1 MFRQRPPAGERSAED
16 PDMRQL
22 SVLRLARLGAL
33 LGTLRA
39 GCATESVTPPI
50 KGVAPPQQAAA
61 ADTAQSAADQVKT
74 PAQIEVVSAQFGVF
88 GSDESGRRLLLETD
102 RFPAVV
108 SAPYGWYII
117 FKTDKPTV
125 VWREEFELP
134 IAPPTWGPG
143 EAMGIYVISPDRK
156 TAVTERIIPT
166 RLGFVANEWRYAPGD
181 PLGAHAMRVYI
192 DGQLI
197 REFKFAIE
205 EGPAQLKRAPRTP
218 DRGSST

>member
-1 MFRQRPPAGERSAED
+1 MRSSSFVTAITA
-16 PDMRQL
+16 L
-22 SVLRLARLGAL
+22 SAVAAL
-33 LGTLRA
+33 A
-39 GCATESVTPPI
+39 GCATPSSTPPI
-50 KGVAPPQQAAA
+50 KVAAPPPATVSAEAA
-61 ADTAQSAADQVKT
+61 K
-74 PAQIEVVSAQFGVF
+74 PAGRMGKMPAPIEVVSAQFGVF
-88 GSDESGRRLLLETD
+88 GSDASGRRVLLETA
-102 RFPAVV
+102 RFPAIV

-143 EAMGIYVISPDRK
+143 EAMGIFTISPDRK

-181 PLGAHAMRVYI
+181 PLGQHAMRVYI

-197 REFKFAIE
+197 REFKFDIE
-205 EGPAQLKRAPRTP
+205 EGPAQHKRSPRSP
-218 DRGSST
+218 GEGGGSST

>member
-1 MFRQRPPAGERSAED
+1 
-16 PDMRQL
+16 MRRFPV
-22 SVLRLARLGAL
+22 SSLAALGAL
-33 LGTLRA
+33 IAVALA
-39 GCATESVTPPI
+39 GCA
-50 KGVAPPQQAAA
+50 
-61 ADTAQSAADQVKT
+61 AQSAPPSIKVVAPHEAPAPASSRPPSVDHAKT

-88 GSDESGRRLLLETD
+88 GADESGRRILLETD

-108 SAPYGWYII
+108 SAPYGWYIV

-134 IAPPTWGPG
+134 VEPPTWGPG

-181 PLGAHAMRVYI
+181 PIGAHAMRIYL

-197 REFKFAIE
+197 REFKFDIE

>member
-1 MFRQRPPAGERSAED
+1 
-16 PDMRQL
+16 MRQSSFL
-22 SVLRLARLGAL
+22 GLLPVGGLVAAVL
-33 LGTLRA
+33 A
-39 GCATESVTPPI
+39 GCAAQSTTPAI
-50 KGVAPPQQAAA
+50 KVVAPQERPA
-61 ADTAQSAADQVKT
+61 SASASQVTVDSAKT

-88 GSDESGRRLLLETD
+88 GADENGRRILLETD

-108 SAPYGWYII
+108 SAPFGWYIV
-117 FKTDKPTV
+117 FKADKPTV

-134 IAPPTWGPG
+134 VEPQTWGPG

-181 PLGAHAMRVYI
+181 PIGAHAMRVYL

-197 REFKFAIE
+197 REFKFDIE
-205 EGPAQLKRAPRTP
+205 EGPAQLKRVPRTP

>member
-1 MFRQRPPAGERSAED
+1 MSRRWF
-16 PDMRQL
+16 
-22 SVLRLARLGAL
+22 LALRLGAGGLGLMAL
-33 LGTLRA
+33 L
-39 GCATESVTPPI
+39 GCATHNAPSGVTVVEPMQPPARAS
-50 KGVAPPQQAAA
+50 AP
-61 ADTAQSAADQVKT
+61 SAALKQT
-74 PAQIEVVSAQFGVF
+74 PIEVVSAQFGVF
-88 GSDESGRRLLLETD
+88 GADETGRRMLLETD

-134 IAPPTWGPG
+134 VAPPTWGPG
-143 EAMGIYVISPDRK
+143 EAMGIYTISPDRK

-181 PLGAHAMRVYI
+181 PIGAHAMRVYL

-197 REFKFAIE
+197 REFKFDIE
-205 EGPAQLKRAPRTP
+205 EGPAQQKRGPRSP
-218 DRGSST
+218 DKGSST

>member
-1 MFRQRPPAGERSAED
+1 
-16 PDMRQL
+16 MRQL
-22 SVLRLARLGAL
+22 PLATAFAAAAVIAAL
-33 LGTLRA
+33 FA
-39 GCATESVTPPI
+39 GCAAQSTTPPI
-50 KGVAPPQQAAA
+50 KVVGPESAPAQAAA
-61 ADTAQSAADQVKT
+61 ARTDRAGSGKNVAADL
-74 PAQIEVVSAQFGVF
+74 EVVSAQFGVF
-88 GSDESGRRLLLETD
+88 GSDGDGRRILLETA

-143 EAMGIYVISPDRK
+143 EAMGIYTISPDRK

-181 PLGAHAMRVYI
+181 PIGAHAMRVYI

-197 REFKFAIE
+197 REFKFDIE
-205 EGPAQLKRAPRTP
+205 EGPAQQKRSPRVP
-218 DRGSST
+218 GGGRGSST

>member
-1 MFRQRPPAGERSAED
+1 
-16 PDMRQL
+16 
-22 SVLRLARLGAL
+22 
-33 LGTLRA
+33 
-39 GCATESVTPPI
+39 
-50 KGVAPPQQAAA
+50 
-61 ADTAQSAADQVKT
+61 
-74 PAQIEVVSAQFGVF
+74 VF
-88 GSDESGRRLLLETD
+88 GADDEGRRVLLETD

-134 IAPPTWGPG
+134 VAPPTWGPG
-143 EAMGIYVISPDRK
+143 EAMGIYLISPDRK

-197 REFKFAIE
+197 REFKFDIE
-205 EGPAQLKRAPRTP
+205 EGPPQLKRAPRAP
-218 DRGSST
+218 ERGSST

>member
-1 MFRQRPPAGERSAED
+1 
-16 PDMRQL
+16 MRRFSIL
-22 SVLRLARLGAL
+22 CLASVGAL
-33 LGTLRA
+33 AALA
-39 GCATESVTPPI
+39 GCAAQSTTPSI
-50 KGVAPPQQAAA
+50 KVVAPQEQPAPPSTGQLP
-61 ADTAQSAADQVKT
+61 AQSART

-88 GSDESGRRLLLETD
+88 GADESGRRILLETD

-108 SAPYGWYII
+108 SAPYGWYIV

-134 IAPPTWGPG
+134 VEPPTWGPG
-143 EAMGIYVISPDRK
+143 EAMGIYIISPDRK

-181 PLGAHAMRVYI
+181 PIGAHAMRVYL

-197 REFKFAIE
+197 REFKFDIE

>member
-1 MFRQRPPAGERSAED
+1 
-16 PDMRQL
+16 MRRFSIL
-22 SVLRLARLGAL
+22 CLASVGAL
-33 LGTLRA
+33 AALA
-39 GCATESVTPPI
+39 GCAAQSTTPSI
-50 KGVAPPQQAAA
+50 KVVAPQEQPAPSSTGQFP
-61 ADTAQSAADQVKT
+61 AQSART

-88 GSDESGRRLLLETD
+88 GADESGRRILLETD

-108 SAPYGWYII
+108 SAPYGWYIV

-134 IAPPTWGPG
+134 VEPPTWGPG
-143 EAMGIYVISPDRK
+143 EAMGIYIISPDRK

-181 PLGAHAMRVYI
+181 PIGAHAMRVYL

-197 REFKFAIE
+197 REFKFDIE
-205 EGPAQLKRAPRTP
+205 QGPAQLKRAPRTP

>member
-1 MFRQRPPAGERSAED
+1 MACAAGLFA
-16 PDMRQL
+16 
-22 SVLRLARLGAL
+22 VALG
-33 LGTLRA
+33 
-39 GCATESVTPPI
+39 GCASAPSPPSQSVTV
-50 KGVAPPQQAAA
+50 VAPAERAEAPAA
-61 ADTAQSAADQVKT
+61 ADRARE

-88 GSDESGRRLLLETD
+88 GADENGRRILLETD

-117 FKTDKPTV
+117 FKTDRPTV

-143 EAMGIYVISPDRK
+143 EAMGIYTISPDRT

-181 PLGAHAMRVYI
+181 PIGAHAMRVYL

-197 REFKFAIE
+197 REFRFDIQ
-205 EGPAQLKRAPRTP
+205 EGPAQQKRAPRAP